1 MNINKLLYCYTNP
14 DGMTG
19 IGEFAFDACCNLAC
33 IIYEGTE
40 SQWNAVSK
48 GNREA
53 YTVEYSPEK

>member
-1 MNINKLLYCYTNP
+1 
-14 DGMTG
+14 MTG